1 MNFFISDAVA
11 QTAGAAP
18 TGAGF
23 GSLIPLILIFV
34 VMYFLLIRPQQKKM
48 KAQQAMIAALVK
60 GDEITT
66 NGGVLGKIVSLDES
80 FITVEIAQNV
90 TINLQRGA
98 VANVLPKGTI
108 KSIK

>member
-1 MNFFISDAVA
+1 MSFLLSDAAA

-18 TGAGF
+18 AGSGF
-23 GSLIPLILIFV
+23 ASLIPLILIFA

-48 KAQQAMIAALVK
+48 KQHQALVAALGK
-60 GDEITT
+60 GDEIMT
-66 NGGVLGKIVSLDES
+66 NGGIVGKIISLDDA
-80 FITVEIAQNV
+80 FVNVEIADNV
-90 TINLQRGA
+90 TIKLQRGA

>member
-1 MNFFISDAVA
+1 MSFFISDAVA

-18 TGAGF
+18 AGSGF
-23 GSLIPLILIFV
+23 ASLIPLILIFA

-48 KAQQAMIAALVK
+48 KVHQAMVQALGK
-60 GDEITT
+60 GDEVTT
-66 NGGVLGKIVSLDES
+66 NGGILGKIISLDDA
-80 FITVEIAQNV
+80 FVTVEIAENV
-90 TINLQRGA
+90 SIKLQRGA